1 MRSLAH
7 AGLGLIPGRI
17 VSMQSAFEEAKL
29 NLKVPQIGWN
39 RLTVRK
45 ESPLVSG
52 LGEQD
57 FVYYVHSYF
66 ATDCQEYVIAD
77 SDYGLAIPGIVQK
90 TMSSVLSST
99 QKKWGCRVEDFK
111 SIYGGAAMK
120 IFPAIDLLD
129 QKVVRLYQ
137 GDYEQK
143 KCLGMIQWHLLVHL
157 KKKVPTICTSS
168 T

>member
-1 MRSLAH
+1 MQLLFDSSEEFGTH
-7 AGLGLIPGRI
+7 VGLGLIPGRI

-90 TMSSVLSST
+90 RQCLRYSVPPR
-99 QKKWGCRVEDFK
+99 KKWGCRVEDFK
-111 SIYGGAAMK
+111 K
-120 IFPAIDLLD
+120 HL
-129 QKVVRLYQ
+129 RRCR
-137 GDYEQK
+137 YENF
-143 KCLGMIQWHLLVHL
+143 
-157 KKKVPTICTSS
+157 SS
-168 T
+168 N

>member
-1 MRSLAH
+1 MQLLFDSSEEFGTH

-77 SDYGLAIPGIVQK
+77 SDYGLAIPGIVQNGN
-90 TMSSVLSST
+90 VFGT
-99 QKKWGCRVEDFK
+99 QFHPEK
-111 SIYGGAAMK
+111 SGAVGLK
-120 IFPAIDLLD
+120 I
-129 QKVVRLYQ
+129 
-137 GDYEQK
+137 
-143 KCLGMIQWHLLVHL
+143 L
-157 KKKVPTICTSS
+157 KAFTEVPL
-168 T
+168 